1 MKKLLAAMALA
12 GTMLGGG
19 TFSSAALVVL
29 SPGVWDDFYF
39 YAAGT
44 AVDETWAFD
53 LPAGYSLYVTDA
65 FLSGDQFA
73 VYNDGV
79 LLGLTSYVATGASGY
94 EEPQGAYDSGLYSRG
109 EFPLFAGY
117 YGNIHLFVELSPHGS
132 GGAFIKIDHSSLS
145 PVPEPATMFLFGAG
159 LLGFTAVRRRKS
171 FR

>member
-19 TFSSAALVVL
+19 TFPSAATVL
-29 SPGVWDDFYF
+29 YPAVWDDFYF
-39 YAAGT
+39 DGAGT
-44 AVDETWAFD
+44 AVEETWAFD

-79 LLGLTSYVATGASGY
+79 LLGLTSYVPTGASGFY
-94 EEPQGAYDSGLYSRG
+94 DPQVSYDSGLYSRG
-109 EFPLFAGY
+109 EFPLSAGY
-117 YGNIHLFVELSPHGS
+117 YGNIHLLIELSPHGS